1 MDNGGLQNQSM
12 SIYSV
17 KKMGINIKIMVG
29 GGESVQNIM
38 KSTSDNINM
47 GEKRFFFKTLP
58 P

>member
-1 MDNGGLQNQSM
+1 
-12 SIYSV
+12 
-17 KKMGINIKIMVG
+17 MGINIKIMVG

-47 GEKRFFFKTLP
+47 GERRFFFKTLP